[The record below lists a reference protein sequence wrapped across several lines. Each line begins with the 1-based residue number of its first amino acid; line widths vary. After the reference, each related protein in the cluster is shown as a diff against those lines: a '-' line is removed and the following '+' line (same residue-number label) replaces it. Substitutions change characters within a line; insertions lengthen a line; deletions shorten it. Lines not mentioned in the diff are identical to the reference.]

1 MATCL
6 RRVLRLQDVFR
17 NYYRGRWAGPL
28 LLAKKTPIQRL
39 WHPTRNILTR
49 QNSFHALLFN
59 SPRMSVRELEIHLE
73 LTASA
78 MEDIASM
85 RVLTNTMNTRNSS
98 CGITTPENLRAT
110 QAPLQRAHS
119 LSNSG
124 PSNLRSHTRSS
135 APVPSSN
142 PRTQTHKRLSLSFPI
157 LPANS
162 NLSPRNVSPASSPAY
177 SPSTSITDISQL
189 TPDDPMAFLTAL
201 AAQERRVLELKEE
214 LGKAETELG
223 RLKRQW
229 AVHEATK
236 KLHGITP
243 SGTERLRPL
252 NTSIAAED
260 RGGGISSPTR
270 EQYQARKATLNS
282 LNGTNNRKVLPS
294 QRHQRTLSLLATNN
308 TNRDRSTYRQS
319 FPQSA
324 KLDEESSGDHVAL
337 MKRHTFANPSSSHS
351 TSISVSSQSTR
362 PPRPQSLTDVS
373 ISTTNRNSQDVL
385 IRTGKQMA
393 EDFKEGLWTFI
404 EDLRQATVG
413 DEAISSSVNATG
425 IRASPHGSTT
435 GMVRSS
441 SKTST
446 RSNSSAAGKAPKEKK
461 EESLIDFGDSDND
474 TPASSRIEE
483 ESLLD
488 HPPTPVRWSTS
499 STALSDSHSTVMSL
513 PTSCSSTPRTSTR
526 FASFF
531 LPLLPLAL
539 PTYLRLVFPTYFRRI
554 WTKSCALLLIMQFH
568 NIKRALESVNDHS
581 IVDAEENCDVFDYTR

>member
-1 MATCL
+1 
-6 RRVLRLQDVFR
+6 
-17 NYYRGRWAGPL
+17 
-28 LLAKKTPIQRL
+28 
-39 WHPTRNILTR
+39 
-49 QNSFHALLFN
+49 
-59 SPRMSVRELEIHLE
+59 
-73 LTASA
+73 

-85 RVLTNTMNTRNSS
+85 HVLTDSANPRNLS
-98 CGITTPENLRAT
+98 CGTTTPENLPRAA

-119 LSNSG
+119 LSSSG
-124 PSNLRSHTRSS
+124 TSSLRSHARSS
-135 APVPSSN
+135 APVPSSS
-142 PRTQTHKRLSLSFPI
+142 PRTQTRKRLSLSFPI

-177 SPSTSITDISQL
+177 SPSTSIIDISQL

-260 RGGGISSPTR
+260 RGNGISSPTR

-282 LNGTNNRKVLPS
+282 LNGTSNRKVLPS

-308 TNRDRSTYRQS
+308 TNRDRDTYRQP
-319 FPQSA
+319 FPQPVG
-324 KLDEESSGDHVAL
+324 LDEESSTL
-337 MKRHTFANPSSSHS
+337 MKGHTFASPSSSHS
-351 TSISVSSQSTR
+351 ASSSISSQSTR
-362 PPRPQSLTDVS
+362 PPRPQSLNDVS
-373 ISTTNRNSQDVL
+373 SSATKRNSQDVL
-385 IRTGKQMA
+385 IRTGKQIA

-425 IRASPHGSTT
+425 IRASPHGNAT

-446 RSNSSAAGKAPKEKK
+446 RSNSSTAGKAPKEPKEPK

-474 TPASSRIEE
+474 TLSPSRIEE

-488 HPPTPVRWSTS
+488 PSPTPARWSSS
-499 STALSDSHSTVMSL
+499 STALSSASHSTVMSL

-568 NIKRALESVNDHS
+568 NIKRALESSVNDHC
-581 IVDAEENCDVFDYTR
+581 IVDTEENCDVFDYTR

>member
-1 MATCL
+1 M
-6 RRVLRLQDVFR
+6 
-17 NYYRGRWAGPL
+17 
-28 LLAKKTPIQRL
+28 
-39 WHPTRNILTR
+39 H
-49 QNSFHALLFN
+49 
-59 SPRMSVRELEIHLE
+59 
-73 LTASA
+73 
-78 MEDIASM
+78 
-85 RVLTNTMNTRNSS
+85 VLTDSMNTRKPSY
-98 CGITTPENLRAT
+98 GTTTPENLPRAD
-110 QAPLQRAHS
+110 QASLQRTRS
-119 LSNSG
+119 LNSG
-124 PSNLRSHTRSS
+124 TSSLRSHVRSS
-135 APVPSSN
+135 APVLSPR

-162 NLSPRNVSPASSPAY
+162 NLSPRNVSPAASPAY
-177 SPSTSITDISQL
+177 SPSSSITDISQL

-252 NTSIAAED
+252 NTSIAAEE
-260 RGGGISSPTR
+260 RGGGILSPTR
-270 EQYQARKATLNS
+270 EQYQARKATLSS
-282 LNGTNNRKVLPS
+282 LNGTSNRKVLPS

-308 TNRDRSTYRQS
+308 TNRDRDTYRQP
-319 FPQSA
+319 FPQPVG
-324 KLDEESSGDHVAL
+324 LDEESSDFHPAL
-337 MKRHTFANPSSSHS
+337 MKGHTFASSSSSHS
-351 TSISVSSQSTR
+351 ASSSVSSQYTR
-362 PPRPQSLTDVS
+362 PPRPQSLTD
-373 ISTTNRNSQDVL
+373 ISSSTRNSQDVL

-446 RSNSSAAGKAPKEKK
+446 RSNSSAAGKTPKEKK
-461 EESLIDFGDSDND
+461 DESLIDFGDSDND
-474 TPASSRIEE
+474 TSTPGRIEE

-488 HPPTPVRWSTS
+488 NSHARWSTS
-499 STALSDSHSTVMSL
+499 STVPSSDSRSVVMSP

-526 FASFF
+526 FASFL

-568 NIKRALESVNDHS
+568 NIKRALESVNDNG
-581 IVDAEENCDVFDYTR
+581 IVDAEQNCDVFDYTR

>member
-1 MATCL
+1 M
-6 RRVLRLQDVFR
+6 
-17 NYYRGRWAGPL
+17 
-28 LLAKKTPIQRL
+28 
-39 WHPTRNILTR
+39 H
-49 QNSFHALLFN
+49 
-59 SPRMSVRELEIHLE
+59 
-73 LTASA
+73 
-78 MEDIASM
+78 
-85 RVLTNTMNTRNSS
+85 VLTDSINTRNSS
-98 CGITTPENLRAT
+98 CGTITPENLPRVD
-110 QAPLQRAHS
+110 QAFLQRAHS
-119 LSNSG
+119 LSGSG
-124 PSNLRSHTRSS
+124 NSNLRSHVRSS
-135 APVPSSN
+135 APVLSSS

-157 LPANS
+157 LPAKS
-162 NLSPRNVSPASSPAY
+162 NLSPRNVSPAASPVYSS
-177 SPSTSITDISQL
+177 STSIIDISQL

-260 RGGGISSPTR
+260 RGILSPTR
-270 EQYQARKATLNS
+270 EQYQARKATLSS
-282 LNGTNNRKVLPS
+282 LNGTSNRKVLPS

-308 TNRDRSTYRQS
+308 TNRDRDTYRQP
-319 FPQSA
+319 FPQPVG
-324 KLDEESSGDHVAL
+324 LGEGSSGCHSAL
-337 MKRHTFANPSSSHS
+337 VMGHTFASPSSSHS
-351 TSISVSSQSTR
+351 ASSSVSSQYTR
-362 PPRPQSLTDVS
+362 PPRPQSSTDVS
-373 ISTTNRNSQDVL
+373 LPMRGSQDVL
-385 IRTGKQMA
+385 IRTGKQIA

-413 DEAISSSVNATG
+413 DEAINSSVNATG
-425 IRASPHGSTT
+425 IRASPHGSAT

-446 RSNSSAAGKAPKEKK
+446 RSNSSVAGKAPKEKR

-474 TPASSRIEE
+474 ASTPGRIEE

-488 HPPTPVRWSTS
+488 DPPARWSTS
-499 STALSDSHSTVMSL
+499 STVPSSDSHSIMIS
-513 PTSCSSTPRTSTR
+513 PHTSCSSTPRTSTR
-526 FASFF
+526 FASFL

-568 NIKRALESVNDHS
+568 NLKRALESVNDHC
-581 IVDAEENCDVFDYTR
+581 IVDAEQNCDVFDYTR